1 MNKLALN
8 IGLSLIFSTS
18 LLVSDARANTTVDSD
33 HPTNQTQSQTQTK
46 QTNTDSDDPRNSGYT
61 QVVNT
66 PKPEYNQD
74 STSKTKKTKPKTEE
88 SKPPVQSLTTVLA
101 SFLGQNPLNSG
112 SEPVDTSP
120 STEAKAP
127 AVEVPGPAPTEAD
140 EGDNPQNSVQSHN
153 IQGVLL
159 DITPNVI
166 VVRYKSFQKAGSKS
180 KSAAKRSIAKMVKTQ
195 NSVQVMSLSLER
207 LDPSA
212 LETLDE
218 KLFEDC
224 KFTYEM
230 DETGARFVT
239 RIK

>member
-18 LLVSDARANTTVDSD
+18 LLVGDARANTTVDPDDLPS
-33 HPTNQTQSQTQTK
+33 QTQSQTQTK
-46 QTNTDSDDPRNSGYT
+46 QTNTDPDDAQNSGYT

-74 STSKTKKTKPKTEE
+74 STSKTKKKKPKTEE
-88 SKPPVQSLTTVLA
+88 SKLPVQSLATVLA
-101 SFLGQNPLNSG
+101 SFLGQNPSNSG

-120 STEAKAP
+120 STETTAP
-127 AVEVPGPAPTEAD
+127 AVEVPEPAPKEAD
-140 EGDNPQNSVQSHN
+140 ESDNPQNLVQSHK

-159 DITPNVI
+159 DITPNEI

-195 NSVQVMSLSLER
+195 NSVQVMSLSLQR

-218 KLFEDC
+218 KLFENC
-224 KFTYEM
+224 KFIYEM

-239 RIK
+239 GIK